1 MEYNTEKKKLL
12 LPEYGRNIQKMVD
25 HIRTIENRE
34 ERTRAAKTII
44 DVMGN
49 LYPHLR
55 DVPDFRHKLWDHLAI
70 MSEFQLDIDT
80 PYPLPSLDDIYE
92 KPEKL
97 PYSNNRIRY
106 RHYGKM
112 VEKLFDKIEELEDP
126 DQKRALTVLTANHMK
141 KSFLTWNKD
150 SVEDE
155 QILDDIKMYAGNR
168 VTLPEGMT
176 LSNSRELLQ
185 KKSKP
190 SSNKPVPN
198 KPNGKLNNNKPNGNK
213 PNGTNSYYKKN
224 NGNGGANNG
233 TINQSF

>member
-1 MEYNTEKKKLL
+1 MDYNTQKKKLL

-80 PYPLPSLDDIYE
+80 PYPLPSLDDLYE

-112 VEKLFDKIEELEDP
+112 VEKLFDKIQELEDP
-126 DQKRALTVLTANHMK
+126 DQKRAMAVLTANHMK

-155 QILDDIKMYAGNR
+155 QILEDIKTYAGNR
-168 VTLPEGMT
+168 DVLPEGMLLAT
-176 LSNSRELLQ
+176 PKELLQ
-185 KKSKP
+185 RKTKP
-190 SSNKPVPN
+190 SSNRPMSNRPS
-198 KPNGKLNNNKPNGNK
+198 NGKPNGNK
-213 PNGTNSYYKKN
+213 PNGNNSYYKKN
-224 NGNGGANNG
+224 NGNG
-233 TINQSF
+233 TTNQSVK

>member
-1 MEYNTEKKKLL
+1 
-12 LPEYGRNIQKMVD
+12 MVD

-80 PYPLPSLDDIYE
+80 PYPLPSLDDLYE

-112 VEKLFDKIEELEDP
+112 VEKLFDKIQELEDP
-126 DQKRALTVLTANHMK
+126 DQKRAMAVLTANHMK

-155 QILDDIKMYAGNR
+155 QILEDIKTYAGNR
-168 VTLPEGMT
+168 DVLPEGMLLAT
-176 LSNSRELLQ
+176 PKELLQ
-185 KKSKP
+185 RKTKP
-190 SSNKPVPN
+190 SSNRPMSNRPS
-198 KPNGKLNNNKPNGNK
+198 NGKPNGNK
-213 PNGTNSYYKKN
+213 PNGNNSYYKKN
-224 NGNGGANNG
+224 NGNG
-233 TINQSF
+233 TTNQSVK